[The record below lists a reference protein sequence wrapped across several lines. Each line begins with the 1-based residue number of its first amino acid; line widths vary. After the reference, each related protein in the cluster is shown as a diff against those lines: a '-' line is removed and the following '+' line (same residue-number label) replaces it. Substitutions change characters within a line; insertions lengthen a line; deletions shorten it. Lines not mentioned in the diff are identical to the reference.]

1 MGENRQKPLSER
13 VHISECSTGVRAEI
27 RELEARV
34 EQAECLVAESDRVLG
49 EIMLELTGDEAL
61 ADNPVEY
68 IRELSN
74 GREQAERERD
84 KWRIAM
90 ENLTPGGSEYYNDL
104 ERCVAVIRE
113 RFDRKSKLIRTAI
126 SRRKQAERENDN
138 LQEQIAY
145 LSKRCAVLTDERNAA
160 QAELSRALDEIKILI
175 APHEVGGGPV
185 AMLKQRVAELEHA
198 IDDVRDLI
206 DESDGVYGL
215 HENGDLAPWD
225 ELRGGGK
232 FECWLGSLDAAPPQR
247 PSGQA
252 SCATST
258 PKVSGDG
265 GARLLTTRRRWS
277 TSSAAATSR
286 RIGTHGRCAVA
297 APPDAQMSA
306 AWPWISITT
315 ATARS
320 RKATRV
326 PVRSAEASGARGRSR
341 RCGDERSR

>member
-232 FECWLGSLDAAPPQR
+232 FECWLGSLDAAPAPAPEWTGQLRDVDPEGEWRWWR
-247 PSGQA
+247 PSADDAKEVVYIERSGHKPPYWN
-252 SCATST
+252 SWTLCSGCTSGCADECCMALDLNHD
-258 PKVSGDG
+258 GDG
-265 GARLLTTRRRWS
+265 PVEEGYEGSGPFRGGEWS
-277 TSSAAATSR
+277 TRPFEKVR
-286 RIGTHGRCAVA
+286 R
-297 APPDAQMSA
+297 
-306 AWPWISITT
+306 
-315 ATARS
+315 
-320 RKATRV
+320 
-326 PVRSAEASGARGRSR
+326 
-341 RCGDERSR
+341 